1 MTAGVALHV
10 DDDGFVR
17 APAPLV
23 YRRLTHVLAWPEW
36 WPGVEVV
43 ERPRERAPDA
53 GATVSPDEVVA
64 LELVGAPGRRVRLT
78 ARLHDWR
85 LDAGFALALRGDI
98 EGRAE
103 FWLERGWGGTVVH
116 HLVVATSHHP
126 RPLTVHGDYRRA
138 LRRGLWALK
147 DLVELEVRTGAGLT
161 P

>member
-1 MTAGVALHV
+1 MTGGVGLYV

-36 WPGVEVV
+36 WPGIEVV
-43 ERPRERAPDA
+43 ERPPERAPDA
-53 GATVSPDEVVA
+53 TDATEPDEVVG

-85 LDAGFALALRGDI
+85 LDAGFALSLRGDI
-98 EGRAE
+98 QGRAE

-116 HLVVATSHHP
+116 HLVVATTEHP
-126 RPLTVHGDYRRA
+126 QPLTVHADYRRA
-138 LRRGLWALK
+138 VRRGLWALK
-147 DLVELEVRTGAGLT
+147 DLLELEVRTGAGLS